1 MFTTIQRKVVRLLA
15 VVSLTLIASG
25 LPLIQIAQAAECVGA
40 TTCGSGG

>member
-25 LPLIQIAQAAECVGA
+25 LPLIQIAQATECAGSM
-40 TTCGSGG
+40 TCGGG